1 MVIFGTDLAL
11 EKYCSEN
18 KEQEEPPNKETIKSA
33 LKIPFPKQRAKKPPN
48 KHLKTASTTSV

>member
-33 LKIPFPKQRAKKPPN
+33 LKNTVPKTKSKE
-48 KHLKTASTTSV
+48 TSK